1 MRILIDT
8 NVIISAIIF
17 PESKTAFVFKHI
29 LESHIPVISTYS
41 VKESYS
47 VFSRKFPNAIPALE
61 AFYKEIDCEFF
72 STPETLKPADFP
84 DIRDSKDLPILA
96 SAILS
101 DVDVILTGD
110 KDFEEIK
117 MRKPLVLTP
126 SQYYDLL

>member
-72 STPETLKPADFP
+72 FNS
-84 DIRDSKDLPILA
+84 
-96 SAILS
+96 
-101 DVDVILTGD
+101 
-110 KDFEEIK
+110 
-117 MRKPLVLTP
+117 
-126 SQYYDLL
+126 